1 MVPLPVA
8 ADSSIEGVPVHL
20 DLFRSPALNMGPAA
34 AVRSV
39 ADPKLAAILSSSSMK
54 SSAKVMQGFID
65 SFSSNPKLNSL
76 LHEPVL
82 GGSTNETLPVKLL
95 RDIPGSLH
103 LHSGAAVGA
112 FLSRL
117 PAFSAAGI
125 ADPTADRLVHS
136 KLADM
141 YKQLAKNAAAISSK
155 LAQIGSNDAAIV
167 QQDMPQAGPKLVL
180 KHYSQVVFGRLDVA
194 YKEAGTAGC

>member
-1 MVPLPVA
+1 MPLPLA
-8 ADSSIEGVPVHL
+8 ADSSIEGIPVNL

-34 AVRSV
+34 ALRSV
-39 ADPKLAAILSSSSMK
+39 ANPKLAAILNSSSMK
-54 SSAKVMQGFID
+54 NSVNLMQGFIE
-65 SFSSNPKLNSL
+65 SFSSDPMLNSL

-82 GGSTNETLPVKLL
+82 GGSSTDETLPAKLL

-125 ADPTADRLVHS
+125 AYPAADRLVHPA
-136 KLADM
+136 LADV

-155 LAQIGSNDAAIV
+155 LAQIGSNEAAIV

-194 YKEAGTAGC
+194 YNGAGTAGC